1 MLPGIINLSLYV
13 LIHLRL
19 NDYSCFSESWMMEWK
34 PETEESQSN
43 VDSEADG
50 LSQMR
55 CASGMLS
62 DKMSPGKLRAE
73 QLNFE

>member
-1 MLPGIINLSLYV
+1 
-13 LIHLRL
+13 
-19 NDYSCFSESWMMEWK
+19 MMEWK

-62 DKMSPGKLRAE
+62 DKMCPGKLRTE